1 MLHSNTYIRE
11 LEITVERES
20 EYLWKRESHSD
31 RAGVKK
37 PSASKK
43 TAEKS
48 ASAAS
53 G

>member
-31 RAGVKK
+31 RAGAKK
-37 PSASKK
+37 PSSSKK
-43 TAEKS
+43 ITEKS
-48 ASAAS
+48 ASTANV
-53 G
+53 